1 MSKFTTFM
9 LIGFN
14 LYMNVTREAIQ
25 NITAAMNLEYTQR
38 CVMKYLAL
46 CSHNLS
52 YVLICAFKVETIG
65 DAYCVAGGLHKECP
79 THAVQI
85 ALMALKMMELSDE
98 VTTPMGEII
107 KVSVSSG
114 FSKLCV
120 QL

>member
-1 MSKFTTFM
+1 MD
-9 LIGFN
+9 
-14 LYMNVTREAIQ
+14 VTREAIW

-65 DAYCVAGGLHKECP
+65 DAYCVAGGLHKESP

-114 FSKLCV
+114 FSKL
-120 QL
+120 

>member
-1 MSKFTTFM
+1 MRGKSEYCGM
-9 LIGFN
+9 D
-14 LYMNVTREAIQ
+14 
-25 NITAAMNLEYTQR
+25 LEYTQR

-65 DAYCVAGGLHKECP
+65 DAYCVAGGLHKESP

-98 VTTPMGEII
+98 VTTPMGEVIT
-107 KVSVSSG
+107 VSVSKV
-114 FSKLCV
+114 FLHFV
-120 QL
+120 